1 MSSYIEKAEQLSL
14 PVIALRDTVAFPSAP
29 INFEISDDESIAAAE
44 EANNGDSFVFLVR
57 QTVLND
63 REIHLGEL
71 SKVGTVARIKQ
82 FVKSGDGDVRILAEG
97 FSRASVL
104 SYHRTADYVRAD
116 LLCKAI
122 TLPENGGIRGEA
134 AIRGVFAATQKV
146 FRFLSA
152 SGTDIV
158 RSAKNLRDPGLLADF
173 LAANILLHPDDKQQ
187 VLECYDPLKRAELLI
202 FLLEKESDILALEH
216 DIHKQVHERIE
227 QNQREYYLK
236 EQLRVI
242 EEELGDGDSEI
253 AEFER
258 RIRKA
263 KLPTAVEEKLLKENR
278 RMSKTAFGSPE
289 ANVLRNYLDV
299 CLELPWN
306 AKSKDRLS
314 IAQVKK
320 VLDEDHDGLEKVK
333 DRILEYLAVKQL
345 SPDLKNQIIC
355 LVGPPGVGKTSIAS
369 SIARAM
375 NRKYV
380 RVSLGGVRDEAE
392 IRGHRKTY
400 IGAMP
405 GRIMTALTNAGV
417 NNPLV
422 LLDEIDKLTQD
433 AHGDPASALLEVLDP
448 EQNKIF
454 RDHFVEIP
462 FDLSDCFFLA
472 TANSL
477 DTVPRP
483 LIDRM
488 EIIRLDIYTKRE
500 KLSIA
505 KNHLYPKQLKRH
517 GLSKRM
523 LRITDGGFDE
533 MISYYTKEAGVR
545 TLERTI
551 AELCRKCAKKFVENE
566 EQKRI
571 TVDETNLSE
580 FLGPRKLL
588 PECIEQENE
597 VGVVNGLAYT
607 ELGGDLLKVECAVLE
622 GTGKVELTG
631 SLGDVMKESAMAAI
645 SYVRSI
651 AKEYGISTDFY
662 RTKDIHIHAPEGAV
676 PKDGPSAGVTMTTA
690 LVSALTGYPVRSDIA
705 MTGEISLRG
714 RVLAIGGLKE
724 KTMAAYAAGVRT
736 VLIPKDNERDL
747 QNIDPLARDNLT
759 FIPCSRLADVLKEA
773 LIRPDAPAKE
783 PVIIP
788 ADTKTAHCPK
798 TEPPHAQP
806 TANFAPEHEEK
817 ESHTC

>member
-1 MSSYIEKAEQLSL
+1 MANYVEKAEQLTL
-14 PVIALRDTVAFPSAP
+14 PVIALRDMVAFPSAP

-44 EANNGDSFVFLVR
+44 AANEADSFVFLVM

-71 SKVGTVARIKQ
+71 ARVGTVARIKQ
-82 FVKSGDGDVRILAEG
+82 FVRNGDGDARILAEG
-97 FSRASVL
+97 FSRANVV
-104 SYHRTADYVRAD
+104 SYHRAQDHVRAD
-116 LLCKAI
+116 LLCKVI
-122 TLPENGGIRGEA
+122 VLPENGGIHGEA
-134 AIRGVFAATQKV
+134 VIREIFAATQNV

-152 SGTDIV
+152 SGADIV
-158 RSAKNLRDPGLLADF
+158 RSAKNIKEPGLLADF
-173 LAANILLHPDDKQQ
+173 LAANILLRPEDKQQ
-187 VLECYDPLKRAELLI
+187 ILECYDPLKRAELLI
-202 FLLEKESDILALEH
+202 LLLEKESEILALEH
-216 DIHKQVHERIE
+216 DIHRQVHERIE

-242 EEELGDGDSEI
+242 EEELGEGDGEI
-253 AEFER
+253 AEYER
-258 RIRKA
+258 RIRA
-263 KLPTAVEEKLLKENR
+263 AHLPEEVEEKLLRENR
-278 RMSKTAFGSPE
+278 RMAKTAFGSPE

-299 CLELPWN
+299 CLELPWTQKTN
-306 AKSKDRLS
+306 DRLAV
-314 IAQVKK
+314 AQVKK
-320 VLDEDHDGLEKVK
+320 VLDADHDGLEKVK
-333 DRILEYLAVKQL
+333 ERILEFLAVKQL
-345 SPDLKNQIIC
+345 SPALKNQIIC

-375 NRKYV
+375 HRKYV

-405 GRIMTALTNAGV
+405 GRIMTALTQAKV

-448 EQNKIF
+448 EQNKVF
-454 RDHFVEIP
+454 RDHFVELP

-472 TANSL
+472 TANTL

-488 EIIRLDIYTKRE
+488 EIIHLDAYTKRE

-517 GLSKRM
+517 GMSKRM
-523 LRITDGGFDE
+523 LRITDDGFE
-533 MISYYTKEAGVR
+533 ELITYYTHEAGVR

-551 AELCRKCAKKFVENE
+551 AELCRKVAKRFVENS
-566 EQKRI
+566 EQKRVVI
-571 TVDETNLSE
+571 DGTNLCE

-588 PECIEQENE
+588 PETVSEEAE

-651 AKEYGISTDFY
+651 AKDYHIPTDFY
-662 RTKDIHIHAPEGAV
+662 RTKDIHIHVPEGAV
-676 PKDGPSAGVTMTTA
+676 PKDGPSAGVTMVTA
-690 LVSALTGYPVRSDIA
+690 LVSALSGIPVRQDVA

-714 RVLAIGGLKE
+714 RVLPIGGLKE
-724 KTMAAYAAGVRT
+724 KTMAAYSAGVRT

-747 QNIDPLARDNLT
+747 DRIDPLARENLR
-759 FIPCSRLADVLKEA
+759 FIPCTRAADVLKEA
-773 LIRPDAPAKE
+773 LLRPE
-783 PVIIP
+783 VRIQ
-788 ADTKTAHCPK
+788 
-798 TEPPHAQP
+798 TEPSVIVPSEQTAGICPGAEHGTPQPSARFHA
-806 TANFAPEHEEK
+806 EEN
-817 ESHTC
+817 E

>member
-1 MSSYIEKAEQLSL
+1 MSNYVEKVEQLSL

-29 INFEISDDESIAAAE
+29 LNIEISDSESIAAAE
-44 EANNGDSFVFLVR
+44 AASNDDSFVFLVM
-57 QTVLND
+57 QTVPND
-63 REIHLGEL
+63 REINLGEL

-82 FVKSGDGDVRILAEG
+82 FVRTGDGDVRVLTEG
-97 FSRASVL
+97 FSRASVI
-104 SYHRTADYVRAD
+104 SYHRVDDYVRAEV
-116 LLCKAI
+116 LCKVI
-122 TLPENGGIRGEA
+122 SMPENGGLRGEA
-134 AIRGVFAATQKV
+134 AVRAIFEATGNI
-146 FRFLSA
+146 FRFLSP
-152 SGTDIV
+152 SGADIV
-158 RSAKNLRDPGLLADF
+158 RSAKKISDPGLLADF
-173 LAANILLHPDDKQQ
+173 LAASILLHPSDKQE

-202 FLLEKESDILALEH
+202 LLLEKESEILALEH

-242 EEELGDGDSEI
+242 EDELGEGDGEI
-253 AEFER
+253 AEYDR
-258 RIRKA
+258 RIKKA
-263 KLPTAVEEKLLKENR
+263 KLPREIEEKLLRENR
-278 RMSKTAFGSPE
+278 RMAKTSYGSPE

-299 CLELPWN
+299 CLELPWTQ
-306 AKSKDRLS
+306 KSKDRLN
-314 IAQVKK
+314 IAQVRK

-345 SPDLKNQIIC
+345 NPELKNQIIC

-405 GRIMTALTNAGV
+405 GRIMTALTNAGT
-417 NNPLV
+417 NNPFV

-454 RDHFVEIP
+454 RDHFVEMP

-477 DTVPRP
+477 DTVPKP

-488 EIIRLDIYTKRE
+488 EIIKLDTYTKRE

-505 KNHLYPKQLKRH
+505 ENHLFPKQLKRH
-517 GLSKRM
+517 GLTKRM
-523 LRITDGGFDE
+523 LRITTDGFDE
-533 MISYYTKEAGVR
+533 LITYYTHEAGVR
-545 TLERTI
+545 NLERTI
-551 AELCRKCAKKFVENE
+551 AELCRKAAKKFVENS

-571 TVDETNLSE
+571 TVNKDNLSD
-580 FLGPRKLL
+580 FLGPRKLI
-588 PECIEQENE
+588 PELVSKEAE

-622 GTGKVELTG
+622 GTGKIELTG
-631 SLGDVMKESAMAAI
+631 SLGDVMKESARTAI
-645 SYVRSI
+645 SFVRSI
-651 AKEYGISTDFY
+651 AKEYGIPTDFY
-662 RTKDIHIHAPEGAV
+662 RTKDIHIHVPEGAV

-690 LVSALTGYPVRSDIA
+690 LVSALTGYPVRSDVA

-724 KTMAAYAAGVRT
+724 KTMAAYSAGVRT
-736 VLIPKDNERDL
+736 VLIPQDNERDIERL
-747 QNIDPLARDNLT
+747 DPLARENLC
-759 FIPCSRLADVLKEA
+759 FIPCTKASDVLREA
-773 LIRPDAPAKE
+773 LVRPEASKDDTTIVFTPAE
-783 PVIIP
+783 HLP
-788 ADTKTAHCPK
+788 TLCPK
-798 TEPPHAQP
+798 NDSKRPSASL
-806 TANFAPEHEEK
+806 AKGEK
-817 ESHTC
+817 KA